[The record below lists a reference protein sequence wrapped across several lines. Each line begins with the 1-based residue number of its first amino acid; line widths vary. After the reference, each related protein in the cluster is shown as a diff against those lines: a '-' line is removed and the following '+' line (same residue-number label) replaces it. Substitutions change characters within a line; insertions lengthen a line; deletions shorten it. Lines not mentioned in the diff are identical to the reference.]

1 MDNHPSAL
9 SADILKFISAQ
20 DDFYEDAACAHAD
33 AV

>member
-9 SADILKFISAQ
+9 SADILEFISAQ